1 MNFFIW
7 LHKFEKIAPIWYNI
21 YVVIHSTIKLVI
33 KFDSNAYGRKEKIM
47 KVYANM
53 YKDIRKDAQAKRE
66 RKLQRKLTIFQ
77 KIKLAV
83 INLQIKYA
91 MKHEEQYLLVW
102 DIEDR
107 LVIELQKRGFK
118 VSEISGGCASIAS
131 VWMFK
136 ISWPAT
142 S

>member
-1 MNFFIW
+1 MV
-7 LHKFEKIAPIWYNI
+7 KKWYNI
-21 YVVIHSTIKLVI
+21 YVVIYRTIKLI
-33 KFDSNAYGRKEKIM
+33 IRFDSNANGRKEKIM

-53 YKDIRKDAQAKRE
+53 YNDIRKNEQAKRE
-66 RKLQRKLTIFQ
+66 RKLARRLTILH

-83 INLQIKYA
+83 LDIQIKHA

-102 DIEDR
+102 NIEDR
-107 LVIELQKRGFK
+107 LVIELEKRGFK
-118 VSEISGGCASIAS
+118 VSETSGGCASIAS
-131 VWMFK
+131 VWMYK